1 MDILFGRGNPTG
13 QIGEGPGQS
22 HGAISSTQRQLLRGQ
37 GTIDQFHRLE
47 RGVRM
52 QPRAGCLSI
61 TCPPELLE
69 PIFGGVSCTN
79 HACTNC
85 GAGFAERFMMY
96 GDAGGRAALSSEYLL
111 GQVPGPI
118 NGRNTSC
125 DLFPDTCSA
134 RQCRN
139 NIRMGKDLPP

>member
-1 MDILFGRGNPTG
+1 MDILFGRGNPAG

-22 HGAISSTQRQLLRGQ
+22 HGTISSTQRQLLRGQ

-69 PIFGGVSCTN
+69 PIFGGVSLHESRVHELWRWIRRAI
-79 HACTNC
+79 HA
-85 GAGFAERFMMY
+85 
-96 GDAGGRAALSSEYLL
+96 
-111 GQVPGPI
+111 
-118 NGRNTSC
+118 
-125 DLFPDTCSA
+125 A
-134 RQCRN
+134 R
-139 NIRMGKDLPP
+139 